1 MTQDMVRVVMGSSL
15 QRVPAIFL
23 PGIVAPASLRFARLF
38 EALGDDVDSVPKE
51 LEVYRGPSVPPPGY
65 SLDTEIDGIAR
76 AADEHGFGEFHL
88 YGHSGGGA
96 CALAFTAVH
105 PERVLTLA
113 LDEPATDFSPQDRRE
128 MHHVFL
134 PLLQLPLDEQLPA
147 FLRAQLRDGVEP
159 PPIREGPPPPW
170 MADRP
175 AGVAAFVRMLS
186 QADVLVERLKAFD
199 RPVYYSY
206 NSLSNE
212 TWERKAERLGQV
224 FPNMTVELFEGLS
237 HLNTS
242 HAAEPERVAAALHRL
257 WDSQAEAD

>member
-1 MTQDMVRVVMGSSL
+1 MTGPSPSRIPV
-15 QRVPAIFL
+15 IFL
-23 PGIVAPASLRFARLF
+23 PGIIAPAALRFARLF
-38 EALGDDVDSVPKE
+38 EALGDDVDAVPKD
-51 LEVYRGPSVPPPGY
+51 LEVHGGPFVPPPGY

-76 AADEHGFGEFHL
+76 AADEHGFGRFHL

-113 LDEPATDFSPQDRRE
+113 LDEPATDFSPQDIQE
-128 MHHVFL
+128 MHQVFL
-134 PLLQLPLDEQLPA
+134 PMLQLPPDQMMPA
-147 FLRAQLRDGVEP
+147 FMRAQMREGVEP
-159 PPIREGPPPPW
+159 PPMLEGPPPW

-175 AGVAAFVRMLS
+175 AGVAAFVQALS
-186 QADVLVERLKAFD
+186 KADVPVERLKAFD

-212 TWERKAERLGQV
+212 TWERKADRLREL
-224 FPNMTVELFEGLS
+224 FPNIKVELYEGLS

-242 HAAEPERVAAALHRL
+242 HAAEPERVAAALRHL
-257 WDSQAEAD
+257 WGLEATAR